1 MNTMKKIVAP
11 IALIASTVTL
21 GGCLGD
27 ESITDEESGVL
38 AEGLAEETAVDVVWI
53 NFDVGVI
60 GQPIPATIPNGGAEP
75 DIEASMVLKNG
86 GQALVA
92 SGRVGNGRAIDL
104 PAHDGASTGPRAVVK
119 VIDNDVTDGDA
130 LSPGTGTFT
139 FGADF
144 NLDATSSS
152 TSYDNGNN
160 LIQRGLYGSGDQYK
174 IQVDIT
180 ATGPKPSCGLQTVS
194 ATETLNA
201 AVTSSV
207 IVETGRW
214 YRVRCTRQ
222 DTTLKIVVTPYNADG
237 TPQTAVTTTKSNIPV
252 LDLTWPVTA
261 PVVPMSIG
269 GKLHPNSTIAS
280 ESDQFN
286 GLIDNA
292 ILRIGG

>member
-1 MNTMKKIVAP
+1 M
-11 IALIASTVTL
+11 
-21 GGCLGD
+21 
-27 ESITDEESGVL
+27 
-38 AEGLAEETAVDVVWI
+38 
-53 NFDVGVI
+53 
-60 GQPIPATIPNGGAEP
+60 
-75 DIEASMVLKNG
+75 
-86 GQALVA
+86 
-92 SGRVGNGRAIDL
+92 
-104 PAHDGASTGPRAVVK
+104 
-119 VIDNDVTDGDA
+119 
-130 LSPGTGTFT
+130 
-139 FGADF
+139 
-144 NLDATSSS
+144 
-152 TSYDNGNN
+152 
-160 LIQRGLYGSGDQYK
+160 IQRGLYGSGDQYK

-180 ATGPKPSCGLQTVS
+180 PTGPKPSCGLQTVS